1 MKVLVLGGVAA
12 GTKVAAK
19 LMREDRGNEV
29 VVLNKGAN
37 ISYAGCG
44 LPYYVGHVIED
55 REQLIVNT
63 PEKYAKLTGVT
74 VLTETEAVQVD
85 PAAKK
90 VVAKDLKTGEEQAHE
105 YDKLIISVGASPVK
119 PPIEGCGLENVFFV
133 RTPEDAIKIRDIVD
147 AGNIKRAV
155 VVGAGY
161 IGLEI
166 AENLKL
172 QGVRPFVLDMADHAL
187 PGFDPEMAEYVE
199 GKLQESGIPVITGV
213 AVTGIE
219 GDGKVEK
226 VITNKKAYKADLV
239 VLSAG
244 IRPNTAF
251 LEGIGLEMFKG
262 TVLTN
267 EKGETNLPDIY
278 AAGDCAMV
286 HNALT
291 GKAAWS
297 PMGSTANISGRLIA
311 QNIMGA
317 GLGYRGVLGTA
328 VCKLPGLNVGRTGLT
343 EAQAE
348 AEGFHP
354 VSVVTVVDDKAHYFP
369 GAGTFVIKMIADKD
383 SLRLLGVQVIGAGA
397 VDKVVDIAVTGIMLK
412 GTLTDLADMDLAYAP
427 PFSTAIHPFEHT
439 LNVLMN
445 KINGKFE
452 TFTPA
457 EYAAGAAEGYKVVD
471 GCLAPSIE
479 GAPYVELTTVEGP
492 VDGLD
497 PEEKILLVCNKG
509 KRAYLLQNRLKFY
522 GYKNTKVLE
531 GGITFNDVEA

>member
-12 GTKVAAK
+12 GTKIAAK

-29 VVLNKGAN
+29 VVINKGAN

-55 REQLIVNT
+55 RDQLIVNT
-63 PEKYAKLTGVT
+63 PEKYSKLTGVT
-74 VLTETEAVQVD
+74 VLTETEAVKVN
-85 PAAKK
+85 PEARK
-90 VVAKDLKTGEEQAHE
+90 VVAKNVKTGEEQEHT
-105 YDKLIISVGASPVK
+105 YDKLVVSVGASPVK
-119 PPIEGCGLENVFFV
+119 PPIEGCDLENVFFV

-172 QGVRPFVLDMADHAL
+172 QGVRPFVLDMAEHAL

-199 GKLQESGIPVITGV
+199 GKLQESGIPVVTGV
-213 AVTGIE
+213 AVTGLE

-226 VITNKKAYKADLV
+226 VITSKKAYKADLV

-311 QNIMGA
+311 QNMMGA
-317 GLGYRGVLGTA
+317 GLSYRGALGTA

-343 EAQAE
+343 EAQAV
-348 AEGFHP
+348 AEGFQP
-354 VSVVTVVDDKAHYFP
+354 VSVITVVDDKAHYYP
-369 GAGTFVIKMIADKD
+369 GAGTFIIKMIADKET
-383 SLRLLGVQVIGAGA
+383 LRLLGVQVIGAGA

-457 EYAAGAAEGYKVVD
+457 EYAKGAAEGYKVVD
-471 GCLAPSIE
+471 ACLAPSIE

-497 PEEKILLVCNKG
+497 PEENILLVCNKG